1 MWSRGARGQGRGRGY
16 RWGHSTFQHRDSTQA
31 AATESRETSRDGN
44 VWIVISS
51 DDAPRGRLNRQN
63 VLSEVS
69 RLITLF
75 ATSGGTRISGLG
87 VGGAKAPSRT
97 PLSPPPCDLQ

>member
-1 MWSRGARGQGRGRGY
+1 MVDKTIPNPEVPISGSVRACGRGGSRGQGRGRGY
-16 RWGHSTFQHRDSTQA
+16 RWGHSSFQHRDSTQA

-51 DDAPRGRLNRQN
+51 DDAPRGRLNSQN

-87 VGGAKAPSRT
+87 G
-97 PLSPPPCDLQ
+97 